1 MRGLR
6 ADPFINQT
14 THGWKQGGKT
24 NTIYVWVMEKSMYW
38 FEYVLEM
45 KTIKLLI
52 SRKRTEEVYTNN
64 ISDILS
70 GRILQPLFQ
79 KAFDHN

>member
-1 MRGLR
+1 
-6 ADPFINQT
+6 
-14 THGWKQGGKT
+14 
-24 NTIYVWVMEKSMYW
+24 MEKSMYW